1 MSCRVSSSPVITP
14 ETDLLEPVPEGADTS
29 RRARIKHV
37 WRLVAVL
44 TGMEIKLRY
53 GDSALGYI
61 WTIGKP
67 LALFSILYVVFGK
80 LVRFGAPM
88 PHFTLYLLIGV
99 MLWSFFSDGVTKTMS
114 SIVSNG
120 TLFRKLPFTRIVVP
134 LAASLT
140 SLVTFGLSLLAIAI
154 FIAWN
159 GLVPRLDWLVLI
171 LEVLELYLLILGLGL
186 VLAVMYV
193 RLRDVAQVWELAV
206 QLLFFLAPIVYPFT
220 TVHSPRIRQV
230 MLLNPFTQIMQDAR
244 TIIIYPDRHKIWAD
258 GLVAPVAF
266 SPLRLLPLA
275 GVVIVLALGL
285 FMFKHEEPWFPER
298 V

>member
-1 MSCRVSSSPVITP
+1 
-14 ETDLLEPVPEGADTS
+14 
-29 RRARIKHV
+29 
-37 WRLVAVL
+37 
-44 TGMEIKLRY
+44 MEIKVRY
-53 GDSALGYI
+53 GDSLLGYV

-67 LALFSILYVVFGK
+67 MALFSILYVVFGR

-88 PHFTLYLLIGV
+88 PHFTLYLVIGV
-99 MLWSFFSDGVTKTMS
+99 LLWTFFADGVTRTMG

-120 TLFRKLPFTRIVVP
+120 TLYRKLPFTRIVVP
-134 LAASLT
+134 LATSLT
-140 SLVTFGLSLLAIAI
+140 SLVTFGLSLLAIAV

-159 GLVPRLDWLVLI
+159 GLVPQLDWLVLI
-171 LEVLELYLLILGLGL
+171 LEILELYLLILGLGL

-193 RLRDVAQVWELAV
+193 RLRDIAQVWELAV

-220 TVHSPRIRQV
+220 TVHNPRIRQV
-230 MLLNPFTQIMQDAR
+230 MLLNPFTQIMQDVR
-244 TIIIYPDRHKIWAD
+244 TIVIYPDRPKIWAD

-275 GVVIVLALGL
+275 GVGIILALGL
-285 FMFKHEEPWFPER
+285 LLFKHEEPWFPER